1 MVMAEESLYGS
12 TNEPKFPFDRLATH
26 LSWLPTRI
34 SAAEESRSMEEFLAL
49 LQTILVFGRAR
60 TSCMNNLGTWKACRE
75 LTASLNGALEAVSGE
90 ALHHRI
96 ELVRRGPFQYFVTC
110 KNSPRFN
117 WKTPLTHIEV
127 GGNLDYFGAGHM
139 FSLPYP
145 PRAHLKFVE
154 QKTMRHLFCEYV
166 ALDSLEDDVLREQ
179 LTIFNDARQTV
190 LNNGMEKF
198 GLPYRFKWALN
209 GSRERQQIAA
219 VVESSSPPTLKW
231 WEDNCIMVNCAG
243 DASKSCNY
251 QYCNFRRKH
260 FENWLLIQD
269 MYQFSAK
276 YDQEEYHRFIFWE
289 KWCDIS
295 RNIEK
300 EIENTKTPEEYESF
314 AFAVRTQ

>member
-1 MVMAEESLYGS
+1 
-12 TNEPKFPFDRLATH
+12 
-26 LSWLPTRI
+26 
-34 SAAEESRSMEEFLAL
+34 
-49 LQTILVFGRAR
+49 
-60 TSCMNNLGTWKACRE
+60 
-75 LTASLNGALEAVSGE
+75 
-90 ALHHRI
+90 
-96 ELVRRGPFQYFVTC
+96 
-110 KNSPRFN
+110 
-117 WKTPLTHIEV
+117 
-127 GGNLDYFGAGHM
+127 
-139 FSLPYP
+139 
-145 PRAHLKFVE
+145 
-154 QKTMRHLFCEYV
+154 MRHLFCEYV